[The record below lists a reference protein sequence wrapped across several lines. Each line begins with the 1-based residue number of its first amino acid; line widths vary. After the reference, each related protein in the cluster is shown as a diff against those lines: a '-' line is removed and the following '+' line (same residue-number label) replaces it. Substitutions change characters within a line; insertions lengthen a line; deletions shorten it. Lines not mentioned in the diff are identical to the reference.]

1 MTDNADL
8 DAVLAAM
15 SNTLEVGCESGLA
28 AEHPHYVKFKNYG
41 AEEKRQRER
50 RDEWLKRQKE

>member
-1 MTDNADL
+1 MANQADL

-28 AEHPHYVKFKNYG
+28 AEKPHYSQYKNYG
-41 AEEKRQRER
+41 TEEKRQKER
-50 RDEWLKRQKE
+50 RDEWLKRQHE